1 MTRTQIEGG
10 ISGGSEAAGRR
21 RPPAARLTPA
31 VEQQIN
37 ENLKL
42 LYEQQLEQELPDQL
56 KELVARLR
64 GTECGK

>member
-1 MTRTQIEGG
+1 MTRTQIEGET
-10 ISGGSEAAGRR
+10 SGGSEAAGKR
-21 RPPAARLTPA
+21 RPPSARLTPA

-56 KELVARLR
+56 KDLVARLR
-64 GTECGK
+64 GAESGK

>member
-1 MTRTQIEGG
+1 MTRNQIEGG
-10 ISGGSEAAGRR
+10 TSGGSETAGRR

-42 LYEQQLEQELPDQL
+42 LYEQHFEQELPDQL

-64 GTECGK
+64 GAESGK